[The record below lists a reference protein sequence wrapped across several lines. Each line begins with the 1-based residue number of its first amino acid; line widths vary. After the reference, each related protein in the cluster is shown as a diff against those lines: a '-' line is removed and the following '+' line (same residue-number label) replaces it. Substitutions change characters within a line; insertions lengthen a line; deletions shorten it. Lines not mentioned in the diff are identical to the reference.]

1 MTTGVAT
8 SDARAIGR
16 WLALWA
22 AAVALLVLIG
32 GATRLTESGLSI
44 TEWKPL
50 TGVVPPLSTHAWEE
64 EFGRYQRIPQYQQL
78 HADMTLARFKA
89 IFLWEYT
96 HRLWARLV
104 GVAFALPLVW
114 FALRRRVPAAVLP
127 RLAVLLA
134 LLGLQGA
141 MGWWMV
147 QSGLSVR
154 TSVSQYRLA
163 AHLMMALFLYA
174 AAVWTAAGLLE
185 HRPAPGQALR
195 PAFGAMLA
203 LTALV
208 FLTALSGAFVA
219 GLHAGKIYNSVPF
232 MGAGLVPAEYLQLS
246 PAWRNVFEN
255 PAAAQ
260 FDHRVLATLT
270 FLAAIAAGLV
280 FWRASNARLGRRA
293 RWLVGAALLQVA
305 LGIATLL
312 WSVPIVLGVAHQA
325 GAVLLLTAAILA
337 LHATPRGAPPT
348 AAPASPSSTRRS

>member
-1 MTTGVAT
+1 VTITGAAAD
-8 SDARAIGR
+8 SRAIGR
-16 WLALWA
+16 WLAVWA

-50 TGVVPPLSTHAWEE
+50 TGVMPPLSTHAWEE
-64 EFGRYQRIPQYQQL
+64 EFARYRLIPQYQQL
-78 HADMTLARFKA
+78 HADMTLAQFRA
-89 IFLWEYT
+89 IYLWEYA

-104 GVAFALPLVW
+104 GVAFALPFMW
-114 FALRRRVPAAVLP
+114 FGLRRRVPATVLP

-163 AHLMMALFLYA
+163 AHLMMALVIYA

-185 HRPAPGQALR
+185 PRAERGDAER
-195 PAFGAMLA
+195 SSFVAMLA
-203 LTALV
+203 LTALA

-232 MGAGLVPAEYLQLS
+232 MGAGFVPAEYLQLS

-260 FDHRVLATLT
+260 FDHRVLATVT
-270 FLAAIAAGLV
+270 FVAVMIAGLV
-280 FWRASNARLGRRA
+280 FGRGGNARLAGRA
-293 RWLVGAALLQVA
+293 RWFLAAALLQVA

-312 WSVPIVLGVAHQA
+312 GGVPVVLGVAHQA
-325 GAVLLLTAAILA
+325 GAVLLLTAGILA
-337 LHATPRGAPPT
+337 LHATPRRLT
-348 AAPASPSSTRRS
+348 ALPASPSSTPRA